1 MEEEIKRFLLTNIG
15 IAYYDG
21 KKKRYMINFRGEKM
35 YLHRAVYIA
44 AYGGLSYKE
53 EVHHVDHNRCNNHVE
68 NLISLSKAEHKALHE
83 REGYK
88 EDVSFKVIEN
98 TLEEALQDSP
108 VILTWGED
116 IVIDKYNELSI
127 ALGY

>member
-1 MEEEIKRFLLTNIG
+1 MEKEIKRFLLTNIG
-15 IAYYDG
+15 IAYYDS

-53 EVHHVDHNRCNNHVE
+53 EVHHVDHNRFNNHVE
-68 NLISLSKAEHKALHE
+68 NLISLSKVEHKALHE

-88 EDVSFKVIEN
+88 EGVSFKVIEN